1 MLKKMGQRLKNERG
15 LTLIELLAVVVI
27 LGIIAAIAIP
37 SIGGLI
43 NNSKRDAH
51 IANAQQMVS
60 AARMA
65 VTANEVNFDT
75 SVTDGKSGKIKMS
88 ALIAKGYLEDFENP
102 SGDGYNTDTSL
113 VTLTKDNSTGNIT
126 YTVTLVGPADAGTKV
141 YLNTADPSKA
151 TRDNV
156 KLDGGATV
164 PE

>member
-43 NNSKRDAH
+43 NNSKKDAH

-75 SVTDGKSGKIKMS
+75 TVTDGKSGTISMS
-88 ALIAKGYLEDFENP
+88 TLISNGYLEDFENP
-102 SGDGYNTDTSL
+102 SDNSGYNSTSSIVTITKNATTGNL
-113 VTLTKDNSTGNIT
+113 TYKVTLIGPGTATTKTYLDNKNPDTATRAN
-126 YTVTLVGPADAGTKV
+126 VTL
-141 YLNTADPSKA
+141 
-151 TRDNV
+151 
-156 KLDGGATV
+156 
-164 PE
+164 